1 MKKKNI
7 IIFLLILSISIGFAI
22 LSSNLSIGSSLTI
35 ADASFDVHFDNV
47 EKVAYTAEND
57 TYTYSEN
64 NTILN
69 FEIPLDKP
77 GEYADYKIYVVNAGT
92 IDAVLDTFTVTIP
105 SEVQNYLNYSLTYYN
120 GTNPTSGDLLRKG
133 TNIPLKLHVEYKYDL
148 DNFIPLET
156 STVTVSMS
164 YKQPQSVDNK
174 YVWNFDYQGAE
185 QTFTVPKTGTY
196 KLEVWGAQGGSISES
211 FQGGYGGYSIGHINL
226 NKSEI
231 IYVNIGGQGGIGN
244 LTNGFPL
251 KAGKGGYNGGGKGGL
266 GSITNGSYQI
276 VSSDTQNAIVWQS
289 GTGGGGATHIALE
302 TGLLSNLE
310 NKRNSI
316 LIIAGGGGGLTS
328 TIHSIPGSGGGY
340 VGSDSSRDDGVSIP
354 PSIGATQSVGYLF
367 GVGQDGRDSI
377 GGGSGCEG
385 NGGSGGGYYGGTSS
399 QKKGVSSITSGSGG
413 SGYIG
418 NTNLTDKIMYCYNCQ
433 SSENEEDETNIK
445 TRSTTNVSETPTSN
459 YAKIGNGYARITLIN

>member
-133 TNIPLKLHVEYKYDL
+133 TNIPLKLHVEYKYDV

-196 KLEVWGAQGGSISES
+196 KLEVWGAQGGDANIIYDNK
-211 FQGGYGGYSIGHINL
+211 QAYATGGYGGYSIGTISLTKNE
-226 NKSEI
+226 N
-231 IYVNIGGQGGIGN
+231 IYINIGGRGIN
-244 LTNGFPL
+244 CTMDCFLSES
-251 KAGKGGYNGGGKGGL
+251 AYNGGGPSAKNVNTRWA
-266 GSITNGSYQI
+266 GS
-276 VSSDTQNAIVWQS
+276 
-289 GTGGGGATHIALE
+289 GGATHIANQSGVLR
-302 TGLLSNLE
+302 TLRE
-310 NKRNSI
+310 NTDKI
-316 LIIAGGGGGLTS
+316 LIVSGGGGGA
-328 TIHSIPGSGGGY
+328 GSFGGF
-340 VGSDSSRDDGVSIP
+340 
-354 PSIGATQSVGYLF
+354 AN
-367 GVGQDGRDSI
+367 
-377 GGGSGCEG
+377 
-385 NGGSGGGYYGGTSS
+385 NGGSGGGFTGVNGNNNAHPEEITSTGGTQSSGGNGSGGATNGLFGKGSTQCASGGGGYYGG
-399 QKKGVSSITSGSGG
+399 GGGCWWGASGAGG

-418 NTNLTDKIMYCYNCQ
+418 NSNLTNKSMYCYNCTE
-433 SSENEEDETNIK
+433 SSETATK
-445 TRSTTNVSETPTSN
+445 TISTTNVSETPTSN

>member
-7 IIFLLILSISIGFAI
+7 IIVLLILSISIGFAI

-47 EKVAYTAEND
+47 AKVAYTAEND

-120 GTNPTSGDLLRKG
+120 GTNPISGDLLRKG
-133 TNIPLKLHVEYKYDL
+133 TNIPLKLHVEYKYDV

-174 YVWNFDYQGAE
+174 YVWEFDYQGAE
-185 QTFTVPKTGTY
+185 QPFTVPKTGTY
-196 KLEVWGAQGGSISES
+196 KLEVWGAQGGSYNETY
-211 FQGGYGGYSIGHINL
+211 FGGYGGYSVGNISLEKNT
-226 NKSEI
+226 N
-231 IYVNIGGQGGIGN
+231 IYLNIGGTSSYTTSG
-244 LTNGFPL
+244 TN
-251 KAGKGGYNGGGKGGL
+251 KQVGGYNGGGTSLASPSVKMYC
-266 GSITNGSYQI
+266 SP
-276 VSSDTQNAIVWQS
+276 
-289 GTGGGGATHIALE
+289 GGGATHISYDS
-302 TGLLSNLE
+302 GLLSTLE
-310 NKRNSI
+310 NKKSG
-316 LIIAGGGGGLTS
+316 IIIVAGGGGG
-328 TIHSIPGSGGGY
+328 SIYHCANDPKQYCGPGGSGGGIT
-340 VGSDSSRDDGVSIP
+340 GSNGILTHSDTGYTYSGNATGGTQESGGLKMSSSSSTGFLESE
-354 PSIGATQSVGYLF
+354 SGLF
-367 GVGQDGRDSI
+367 GQ
-377 GGGSGCEG
+377 GG
-385 NGGSGGGYYGGTSS
+385 NALNVRTTGGGGGYYGGASATRAPAA
-399 QKKGVSSITSGSGG
+399 GG

-418 NTNLTDKIMYCYNCQ
+418 NTNLTDKSMYCYNCTE
-433 SSENEEDETNIK
+433 SSETATK
-445 TRSTTNVSETPTSN
+445 TISTTNVSETPTSN

>member
-92 IDAVLDTFTVTIP
+92 IDATLDTFTVTIP

-133 TNIPLKLHVEYKYDL
+133 TNIPLKLHVEYKYDV

-196 KLEVWGAQGGSISES
+196 KLEVWGAQGGGHTEDGVGGH
-211 FQGGYGGYSIGHINL
+211 GGYATGNITLTKGDTLYL
-226 NKSEI
+226 
-231 IYVNIGGQGGIGN
+231 NIGGQGA
-244 LTNGFPL
+244 LATTNTPAL
-251 KAGKGGYNGGGKGGL
+251 GGYNGGG
-266 GSITNGSYQI
+266 NGHGY
-276 VSSDTQNAIVWQS
+276 VDKYA
-289 GTGGGGATHIALE
+289 GGGGGATHIATE
-302 TGLLSNLE
+302 QGLLSTLSTKQ
-310 NKRNSI
+310 NKI
-316 LIIAGGGGGLTS
+316 VIVAGGGGG
-328 TIHSIPGSGGGY
+328 
-340 VGSDSSRDDGVSIP
+340 GVYSYNFTP
-354 PSIGATQSVGYLF
+354 VRY
-367 GVGQDGRDSI
+367 GV
-377 GGGSGCEG
+377 
-385 NGGSGGGYYGGTSS
+385 GGSGGGYKGNTGEVYEIVQNVGQGGQQTFIANNIYYGTFGYGKNTSDDNGCGGGGGFYGGGT
-399 QKKGVSSITSGSGG
+399 GFHDGGCGGG

-418 NTNLTDKIMYCYNCQ
+418 NSNLTNKSMYCYNCTE
-433 SSENEEDETNIK
+433 SSETATK
-445 TRSTTNVSETPTSN
+445 TISTTNVSETPTSN

>member
-7 IIFLLILSISIGFAI
+7 IIVLLILSISIGFAI

-120 GTNPTSGDLLRKG
+120 GINPTSGDLLRKG
-133 TNIPLKLHVEYKYDL
+133 TNIPLKLHVEYKYDV

-156 STVTVSMS
+156 SSVTVSMS

-196 KLEVWGAQGGSISES
+196 KLEVWGAQGGSSWLENDDTYR
-211 FQGGYGGYSIGHINL
+211 GGYGAYATGNISL
-226 NKSEI
+226 NKNYEI
-231 IYVNIGGQGGIGN
+231 HVVVGGKGN
-244 LTNGFPL
+244 RCICHSSIDCCGEN
-251 KAGKGGYNGGGKGGL
+251 GGYNGGGKTL
-266 GSITNGSYQI
+266 QYKESTYYGS
-276 VSSDTQNAIVWQS
+276 
-289 GTGGGGATHIALE
+289 GGGATHIATT
-302 TGLLSNLE
+302 TGLLRTLE
-310 NKRNSI
+310 SHKGNI
-316 LIIAGGGGGLTS
+316 YIVAAGGGGAS
-328 TIHSIPGSGGGY
+328 NFRENNSSGY
-340 VGSDSSRDDGVSIP
+340 NAI
-354 PSIGATQSVGYLF
+354 
-367 GVGQDGRDSI
+367 
-377 GGGSGCEG
+377 
-385 NGGSGGGYYGGTSS
+385 GGSGGGIEGSSGTATRTDRVNSCTGGNQLTAGTGYRNTEEYYNVGSGFGIGGYPGKYLGPGAGGGFYGGGTSE
-399 QKKGVSSITSGSGG
+399 VITCGG
-413 SGYIG
+413 SSYIG
-418 NTNLTDKIMYCYNCQ
+418 NTNLTNKTMYCYNCTE
-433 SSENEEDETNIK
+433 SSETATK
-445 TRSTTNVSETPTSN
+445 TISTTNVSETPTSN

>member
-133 TNIPLKLHVEYKYDL
+133 TNIPLKLHVEYKYDV

-156 STVTVSMS
+156 SSVTVSMS

-174 YVWNFDYQGAE
+174 YVWEFDYQGAE

-196 KLEVWGAQGGSISES
+196 KLEVWGASGGNTTSNNKNGT
-211 FQGGYGGYSIGHINL
+211 GGYGGYAVGTIQLTRGNTYYINVGG
-226 NKSEI
+226 KGTSGRSEKVI
-231 IYVNIGGQGGIGN
+231 V
-244 LTNGFPL
+244 
-251 KAGKGGYNGGGKGGL
+251 GGYNGGGNATGVDSAAVFS
-266 GSITNGSYQI
+266 GS
-276 VSSDTQNAIVWQS
+276 
-289 GTGGGGATHIALE
+289 GGGATHIASKN
-302 TGLLSNLE
+302 GLLKTLE
-310 NKRNSI
+310 SDKDKI
-316 LIIAGGGGGLTS
+316 LIVSGGGGG
-328 TIHSIPGSGGGY
+328 SIAY
-340 VGSDSSRDDGVSIP
+340 YNYWAD
-354 PSIGATQSVGYLF
+354 
-367 GVGQDGRDSI
+367 
-377 GGGSGCEG
+377 
-385 NGGSGGGYYGGTSS
+385 GGSGGGYIGCSAGEIGHGSEYGWEGISTGGTQTEGGIGYDSTLNVSGENGSFGQGGNFVYIRTSGGGGGYYGGGSS
-399 QKKGVSSITSGSGG
+399 SRQGSGGG

-418 NTNLTDKIMYCYNCQ
+418 NSNLTNKTMYCYNCTE
-433 SSENEEDETNIK
+433 SSETATK
-445 TRSTTNVSETPTSN
+445 TVSTTNVSETPTSN
-459 YAKIGNGYARITLIN
+459 